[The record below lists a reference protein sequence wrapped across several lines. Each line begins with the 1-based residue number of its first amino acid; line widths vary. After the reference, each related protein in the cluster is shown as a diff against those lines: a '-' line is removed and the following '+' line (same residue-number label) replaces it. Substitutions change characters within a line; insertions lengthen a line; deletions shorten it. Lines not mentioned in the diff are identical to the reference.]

1 MVFRIIAT
9 VLLGLSF
16 ISGGFKNLAVLGESK
31 TVTVIA
37 WTIYSIA
44 WRAFVITAIWLIQK
58 THLSYFQKN
67 AYKSIFLFIFY
78 RARVIIVLE
87 SFRGKNMS
95 NFIRAKDGTIFQSS
109 YEENG
114 YIYTINGFIGCR
126 PDEIVKESEN
136 ITDLFDEI
144 VRYIKLDNEYRFIQ
158 INEPEALQRMVERIK
173 STGDEVY
180 GMIWTRL
187 PNGALQ
193 LTPKAQLTVEGNWR
207 LL

>member
-1 MVFRIIAT
+1 
-9 VLLGLSF
+9 
-16 ISGGFKNLAVLGESK
+16 
-31 TVTVIA
+31 
-37 WTIYSIA
+37 
-44 WRAFVITAIWLIQK
+44 
-58 THLSYFQKN
+58 
-67 AYKSIFLFIFY
+67 
-78 RARVIIVLE
+78 
-87 SFRGKNMS
+87 MS

-114 YIYTINGFIGCR
+114 YIYTIDGFIGCR

-173 STGDEVY
+173 ATGDEVY

-193 LTPKAQLTVEGNWR
+193 LTPKAQLTVEENWR

>member
-1 MVFRIIAT
+1 MLTKAFFYLFFIVR
-9 VLLGLSF
+9 VLL
-16 ISGGFKNLAVLGESK
+16 
-31 TVTVIA
+31 
-37 WTIYSIA
+37 
-44 WRAFVITAIWLIQK
+44 
-58 THLSYFQKN
+58 
-67 AYKSIFLFIFY
+67 LFWK
-78 RARVIIVLE
+78 VLE
-87 SFRGKNMS
+87 EKNMS
-95 NFIRAKDGTIFQSS
+95 NFIRAKDGTIFESS

-114 YIYTINGFIGCR
+114 YIYTIDGFIGCR

-158 INEPEALQRMVERIK
+158 INEPEVLQRMVERIK
-173 STGDEVY
+173 TTGDEVY

-193 LTPKAQLTVEGNWR
+193 LTPKAQLTVEGKWR